1 MRKPLEYRSVDFENI
16 CFEVTFEENDP
27 EILGVYCERSDVNLY
42 PYLQDFLI
50 DALQE
55 NLEEDLANEK
65 VNRVND
71 HRKYDWDPES
81 WGRK

>member
-27 EILGVYCERSDVNLY
+27 EILGVYCECSDVNLY

>member
-1 MRKPLEYRSVDFENI
+1 MRKSLDYRSIDFENI
-16 CFEVTFEENDP
+16 SFEVTFEENDP
-27 EILGVYCERSDVNLY
+27 EILGVYCEHSDINLY

-55 NLEEDLANEK
+55 NLEEDLAEEK
-65 VNRVND
+65 LNRFND
-71 HRKYDWDPES
+71 HHKYDWDPES